1 MEPMAEKLL
10 AIGLVVLIC
19 LGMLALRL
27 WGELR
32 RRRPG
37 DGDPDVV
44 QRWWAHIYRGDHQD

>member
-1 MEPMAEKLL
+1 MAEKLL

-37 DGDPDVV
+37 AGDPDVV
-44 QRWWAHIYRGDHQD
+44 QRWWAHIYRGDHRD

>member
-32 RRRPG
+32 RRQPG

-44 QRWWAHIYRGDHQD
+44 QRWWAHIYRGDHRD